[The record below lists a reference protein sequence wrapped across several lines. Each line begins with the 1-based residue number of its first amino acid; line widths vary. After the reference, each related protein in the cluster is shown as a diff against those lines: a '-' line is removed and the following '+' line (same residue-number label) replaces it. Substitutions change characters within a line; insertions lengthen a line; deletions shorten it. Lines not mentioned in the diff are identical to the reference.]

1 LALFSGLPGVPMMNL
16 VIAAAN
22 VVPLVFAGVVL
33 VTFLILMVDLSTGRK
48 RREARAQAPVKPQQ
62 GRRRPGSYE
71 APPSRAPYR
80 Y

>member
-1 LALFSGLPGVPMMNL
+1 LALFSDLPAVPMMNL

-33 VTFLILMVDLSTGRK
+33 ITFLILMVDLSTGRK
-48 RREARAQAPVKPQQ
+48 RREARAQPVKPQQ
-62 GRRRPGSYE
+62 ARRRPGSYE